1 MMDGHPDT
9 LAPDVKEKA
18 GESDDAVSLLDLA
31 IPLVEHWKLWL
42 FGSLAVGLA
51 ALGLAFLMTP
61 VFTAR
66 TSFMPPQQQQSG
78 LASALSSLGGL
89 AALAGVN
96 SGIKSPADQY
106 VALMQSVSAMD
117 RLIDQFDLLKV
128 YGAKY
133 RFEAR
138 QALEQN
144 TRIAVGKKDGLIS
157 VEVDDTQPDRAAAM
171 ANAYVEELRRLTS
184 VLAVSEA
191 QQRRMFFEK
200 ELKEARDQLAK
211 AQEALQASGFN
222 VGALRAE
229 PKAAAENYARLK
241 AEITAAEVRLQVLRG
256 SLADGA
262 PDVLRQVSQL
272 SALRVQ
278 LARLEQAGD
287 ANTGPD
293 YVSKYREFRYRETLF
308 ELFAKQYEL
317 ARVDESREGA
327 LIQVV
332 DPAVPPEYKSKP
344 KRASISMAA
353 TIVSLLLLSMFILVR
368 HSWRETV
375 KDSDS
380 AEKVARLRAA
390 FGRPRA

>member
-1 MMDGHPDT
+1 MTEHANAGMRPADDDT
-9 LAPDVKEKA
+9 DHT
-18 GESDDAVSLLDLA
+18 VSLLDVALPLA
-31 IPLVEHWKLWL
+31 EHWKLWIL
-42 FGSLAVGLA
+42 GSLAIGLA
-51 ALGLAFLMTP
+51 ALGIAFLITP
-61 VFTAR
+61 TYTAR
-66 TSFMPPQQQQSG
+66 TTFLPPQQQQSG

-89 AALAGVN
+89 AGLAGVG
-96 SGIKSPADQY
+96 SSIKSPADQY
-106 VALMQSVSAMD
+106 VALMQSVSATD

-128 YGAKY
+128 YDAKY

-138 QALEQN
+138 KALEQN

-157 VEVDDTQPDRAAAM
+157 VEVDDQNAERAAGM

-191 QQRRMFFEK
+191 QQRRVFFEK

-211 AQEALQASGFN
+211 AQEALQASGFT

-229 PKAAAENYARLK
+229 PKAAAESYARLK
-241 AEITAAEVRLQVLRG
+241 AEITATEVRLQVLRG
-256 SLADGA
+256 SLADSAPEVQRQLSQLGA
-262 PDVLRQVSQL
+262 LRSQL
-272 SALRVQ
+272 S
-278 LARLEQAGD
+278 RLEQTTD
-287 ANTGPD
+287 PNVGPD
-293 YVSKYREFRYRETLF
+293 YLTKYREFKYRETLF

-344 KRASISMAA
+344 KRALIAVAA
-353 TIVSLLLLSMFILVR
+353 TMLGLLLLGMFILVR
-368 HSWRETV
+368 HFWRQAATNPEE
-375 KDSDS
+375 

-390 FGRPRA
+390 FGRR